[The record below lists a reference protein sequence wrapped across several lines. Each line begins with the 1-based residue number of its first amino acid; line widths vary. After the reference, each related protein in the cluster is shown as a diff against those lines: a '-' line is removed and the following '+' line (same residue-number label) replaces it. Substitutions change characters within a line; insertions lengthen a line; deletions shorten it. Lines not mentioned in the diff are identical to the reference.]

1 MSEITQA
8 EIIELLCQRLVS
20 FTNAEIEISPET
32 NLITQLAIDSVK
44 FLNLIME
51 IEDHFDISVP
61 LNALVDVLT
70 VQDLATLIYRI
81 KSEAK

>member
-1 MSEITQA
+1 MSEIAQA
-8 EIIELLCQRLVS
+8 EIIELLCQRLAS

-44 FLNLIME
+44 LLNLIME
-51 IEDHFDISVP
+51 IEDHFDISIP

-70 VQDLATLIYRI
+70 VRDLAMLIYRI
-81 KSEAK
+81 KSGSK